1 MRRKFFVGIVMIVVV
16 FCFSCNNTV
25 KQIEDKKVN
34 AENRILQKEDGTI
47 SLLVNKAVCY
57 SNKVNP
63 SNNTA
68 EWDIVVLKSG
78 RYNVWISSAT
88 KDTIDL
94 QYKNSVL
101 LSFLDKRLE
110 AHPVCDKIIYN
121 SNDVT
126 YPYFRADSFL
136 GSLFIQDTGLFNIQV
151 ISEKILPPDNND
163 EFSIAENTK
172 LLKVFFTPET
182 Q

>member
-1 MRRKFFVGIVMIVVV
+1 MRRKFFVEIVMIVVV

-25 KQIEDKKVN
+25 KQTEDKKLI
-34 AENRILQKEDGTI
+34 AENRILQREDGTI
-47 SLLVNKAVCY
+47 SLRVDKAVCY
-57 SNKVNP
+57 SNKLNP

-68 EWDIVVLKSG
+68 EWDVVVLKS
-78 RYNVWISSAT
+78 
-88 KDTIDL
+88 
-94 QYKNSVL
+94 
-101 LSFLDKRLE
+101 
-110 AHPVCDKIIYN
+110 
-121 SNDVT
+121 
-126 YPYFRADSFL
+126 
-136 GSLFIQDTGLFNIQV
+136 GLFNIQV